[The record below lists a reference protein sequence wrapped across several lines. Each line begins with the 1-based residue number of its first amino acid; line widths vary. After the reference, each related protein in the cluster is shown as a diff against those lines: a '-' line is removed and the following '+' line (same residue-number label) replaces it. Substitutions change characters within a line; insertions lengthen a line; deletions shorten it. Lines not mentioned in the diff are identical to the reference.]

1 MEHRHNRR
9 ARTALKVIVFNN
21 GLPVAVGKT
30 KNISREG
37 LFVRTAYHEVSL
49 NQTLE
54 IQFCPSGQRCPT
66 RIRVKGSV
74 VHKTPVG
81 FGLAL
86 MDNNDVAREG
96 MKKLLEFETDR
107 IEVRKVRPRIS
118 A

>member
-49 NQTLE
+49 HHVLE

-66 RIRVKGSV
+66 RIRVKGTV
-74 VHKTPVG
+74 VHKTDLG

-86 MDNNDVAREG
+86 IDNNDVAREG
-96 MKKLLEFETDR
+96 MKKLLDMETDR
-107 IEVRKVRPRIS
+107 IEVRKMRPRIS

>member
-37 LFVRTAYHEVSL
+37 LFVRTAYHEVVL
-49 NQTLE
+49 NQMLE
-54 IQFCPSGQRCPT
+54 IQFCPTGQRCPT

-81 FGLAL
+81 FGLEL
-86 MDNNDVAREG
+86 VDNNDVAREG

>member
-37 LFVRTAYHEVSL
+37 LFVRTVYHEVSL
-49 NQTLE
+49 HQIVE

-74 VHKTPVG
+74 VHKTDVG

-86 MDNNDVAREG
+86 LDNNDIVREG
-96 MKKLLEFETDR
+96 MKKLLEVETDR
-107 IEVRKVRPRIS
+107 IEIKKVRSRIS

>member
-37 LFVRTAYHEVSL
+37 MFVRTSYHEVAMH
-49 NQTLE
+49 QMIE
-54 IQFCPSGQRCPT
+54 IQFCPTGQRCPT
-66 RIRVKGSV
+66 RIRVKCSV

-81 FGLAL
+81 FGLEL
-86 MDNNDVAREG
+86 VDNNEVAREG
-96 MKKLLEFETDR
+96 MKRLLEIEADR

>member
-37 LFVRTAYHEVSL
+37 LFVRTAYHEVAL
-49 NQTLE
+49 NQPLE
-54 IQFCPSGQRCPT
+54 IQFCPTAQRCPT
-66 RIRVKGSV
+66 RIRVKGTV
-74 VHKTPVG
+74 VHRTAVG
-81 FGLAL
+81 FGLEL
-86 MDNNDVAREG
+86 VDDNDVAREG

-107 IEVRKVRPRIS
+107 IEVRKVRTRIS